1 MKWPMNRSL
10 QLLKPPTTPS
20 QHLSLIRRWNIVA
33 ATVLLIFLQ
42 KEIAAKTMEF
52 IYLKQIQLP
61 NDVSWI
67 VPSHL
72 QPCYPSYGTMQL
84 TNVLK
89 NTTVRYRISA
99 TQLKLHGIVCLDKG
113 LLCLFPAS
121 LIPFS
126 LAHSPELNDWGNS
139 SRKPYNSTLF
149 NLCNL
154 GRIYSLH
161 CNSRFVWMCITLM

>member
-1 MKWPMNRSL
+1 MDAIV
-10 QLLKPPTTPS
+10 
-20 QHLSLIRRWNIVA
+20 LIPCW
-33 ATVLLIFLQ
+33 
-42 KEIAAKTMEF
+42 KTMMLTICCTFCRLSAERN
-52 IYLKQIQLP
+52 LRK
-61 NDVSWI
+61 NDRIRLFQANIMW
-67 VPSHL
+67 
-72 QPCYPSYGTMQL
+72 L

-89 NTTVRYRISA
+89 NTMVRYRISA

-126 LAHSPELNDWGNS
+126 LAHSPELNDWGNC

-154 GRIYSLH
+154 GRIKFLALQLTVRSNVHYTDVKLSSYHIIISGEFSLPSL
-161 CNSRFVWMCITLM
+161 NSLILYDSPCHYHHSTH